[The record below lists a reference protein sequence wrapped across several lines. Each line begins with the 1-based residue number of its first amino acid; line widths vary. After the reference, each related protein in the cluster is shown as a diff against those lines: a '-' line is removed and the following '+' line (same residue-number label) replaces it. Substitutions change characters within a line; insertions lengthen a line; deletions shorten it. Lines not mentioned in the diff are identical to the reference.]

1 MLMLLFK
8 CRQNE
13 DENVKIYAE
22 RLLNLAEGVFPE
34 GGRSVQRPLV
44 SAFSDGLASDQ
55 LRLKVMGDNAA
66 TVHRAIN
73 TARVGR
79 IYLKDQILER
89 EETIFLFRKVAQ
101 TNGN

>member
-1 MLMLLFK
+1 MTARFAEVTDSKHAFMLLFK

-13 DENVKIYAE
+13 DENVKVYAG

-44 SAFSDGLASDQ
+44 GAFADGLASDQ
-55 LRLKVMGDNAA
+55 LRLKVMRDNAA

-73 TARVGR
+73 TARGE
-79 IYLKDQILER
+79 QN
-89 EETIFLFRKVAQ
+89 LFKRL
-101 TNGN
+101 NR